1 MVHFPEETSFIPFR
15 PAVLPPSPWLVLAP
29 HPDDEAIGM
38 GASILLATAKG
49 FEVFVVF
56 VTSGELGA
64 EAAIRRKEAEQAAAF
79 AGVKDIFF
87 WDLGDRQV
95 SRKKEA
101 FLKQFFPLYDKLT
114 PKTIFTPSLLEFHP
128 DHRATTLWVFE
139 GWRRRRYEA
148 AVYLYEITRHSEVNY
163 LIDISAVIE
172 KKKQF
177 ISCYQSQLAQ
187 LPYLELG
194 IALNRSRA
202 FPLTPQGITHAE
214 GFLGDNVLRIKKEL
228 KRRLKDYFSP
238 LSLWWKVCLSTLI

>member
-1 MVHFPEETSFIPFR
+1 MHFPEEISFVPYT
-15 PAVLPPSPWLVLAP
+15 PAALPPSPWLVLAP

-38 GASILLATAKG
+38 GGSILLATAKH

-56 VTSGELGA
+56 VTSGELGGEA
-64 EAAIRRKEAEQAAAF
+64 ERRKKEAEKAAAF
-79 AGVKDIFF
+79 AGIKEIFF

-95 SRKKEA
+95 SRKKEL
-101 FLKQFFPLYDKLT
+101 FLRHFFSLYRKLT

-139 GWRRRRYEA
+139 GWQREKYEA
-148 AVYLYEITRHSEVNY
+148 ALYLYEISRHSEVNC

-172 KKKQF
+172 KKKEF

-187 LPYLELG
+187 LPYLEIG

-202 FPLTPQGITHAE
+202 FPLTPQGVTHAE
-214 GFLGDNVLRIKKEL
+214 GFLGDSVGRIKKEL

-238 LSLWWKVCLSTLI
+238 FSLWWKVCLSVLV